1 MTILG
6 EREHSRRIG
15 KPSSFNVPTLT
26 VLSYVA
32 LAVWA
37 AVALF
42 PLYWLFVTW
51 LKLPIDVFE
60 GPFYLPGVDFKMS
73 PHA

>member
-6 EREHSRRIG
+6 EREHPRRIG
-15 KPSSFNVPTLT
+15 KPSSFNVPTLA

-32 LAVWA
+32 LAMWA

-42 PLYWLFVTW
+42 PLYWLPT
-51 LKLPIDVFE
+51 
-60 GPFYLPGVDFKMS
+60 S
-73 PHA
+73 PRNP